1 MKLDVD
7 RLIDEAPISAL
18 QYRVFLF
25 CAVVALLDAV
35 DSVSIGLAGP
45 LIAGDLKMS
54 PAAFS
59 PVYSSGL
66 LGAAIGALIF
76 GPLSDRF
83 GRKPLLVLTT
93 ATFGLF
99 TCLTVLADTFPVLV
113 AYRFIAGLG
122 LGGATP
128 CFITMA
134 AEYAPQRNRATI
146 VSLLWAGYPLGNSV
160 GGFMAS
166 YVLARFHWSMVFYVG
181 GVPTLVLALLI
192 LLFMP
197 ESLRFLAAQ
206 GAGAKAAR
214 LARQLDVR
222 LPPGAI
228 EIATSGHAAPRKVP
242 IGDLF
247 ADGRAAGTILL
258 GLILYFGFATTTVI
272 VLQTPTLLRQAGVPL
287 ETSAFLVGMY
297 SIVATFGMAIAG
309 FLLQRLG
316 AVRALVAPFAG
327 GAVLVAGLGFVAAS
341 PIAAGAVMAL
351 LGLTVSLGTS
361 GGIAWTAASYPT
373 AMRSAAAGWVM
384 FLGRLGQVCSPLV
397 IGLMLHY
404 GWPPGRILAFMAA
417 APLLA
422 GICVLLNSKVSSDR
436 AKVVSDTVVESFR

>member
-45 LIAGDLKMS
+45 LIATDLKMT

-66 LGAAIGALIF
+66 LGAAVGALLI
-76 GPLSDRF
+76 GPISDRF

-93 ATFGLF
+93 ALFGLF
-99 TCLTVLADTFPVLV
+99 TCLTVLADSFSQLV

-128 CFITMA
+128 CFITIA
-134 AEYAPQRNRATI
+134 AEYAPLRSRATI

-166 YVLARFHWSMVFYVG
+166 YLLRHFHWSMVFYAG
-181 GVPTLVLALLI
+181 GVPTLVVALLI
-192 LLFMP
+192 LCFMP

-206 GAGAKAAR
+206 GSSDKAGRILRALGANAAG
-214 LARQLDVR
+214 
-222 LPPGAI
+222 PI
-228 EIATSGHAAPRKVP
+228 EIASNRQAKKTVP

-247 ADGRAAGTILL
+247 ANGRAATTVLL
-258 GLILYFGFATTTVI
+258 GFMLYFGFATTTVI
-272 VLQTPTLLRQAGVPL
+272 VLQTPTLFRQAGVPL
-287 ETSAFLVGMY
+287 ATSAFLVGTY

-309 FLLQRLG
+309 WLLQRFG
-316 AVRALVAPFAG
+316 AILALVAPFAA
-327 GAVLVAGLGFVAAS
+327 GAVLVAGLG
-341 PIAAGAVMAL
+341 L
-351 LGLTVSLGTS
+351 
-361 GGIAWTAASYPT
+361 
-373 AMRSAAAGWVM
+373 
-384 FLGRLGQVCSPLV
+384 
-397 IGLMLHY
+397 
-404 GWPPGRILAFMAA
+404 
-417 APLLA
+417 
-422 GICVLLNSKVSSDR
+422 
-436 AKVVSDTVVESFR
+436 